1 MESAQKQLSA
11 FIARFDPK
19 IAKLARAAIASQ
31 RKAYPHANVLVYDNF
46 NALVVGFSQSEKSS
60 AVIFSIAIYAKWINL
75 FFWNGASLDDPKGLL
90 IGEGNQVRH
99 VKVDDVALFKKRDF
113 VALMKQ
119 ALRLAG
125 PFDET
130 RKGRLIIKAI
140 AKRQRPRRS

>member
-1 MESAQKQLSA
+1 MEAAQKQLAS

-19 IAKLARAAIASQ
+19 LAKLARAAIASQ

-46 NALVVGFSQSEKSS
+46 QALVVGFARNEKATS
-60 AVIFSIAIYAKWINL
+60 VIFSIAIYAKWINL

-99 VKVDDVALFKKRDF
+99 VKLDDVALFKKRDF

-119 ALRLAG
+119 ALKLAG

-130 RKGRLIIKAI
+130 QKGKLIIKAI
-140 AKRQRPRRS
+140 AKRQRARRS